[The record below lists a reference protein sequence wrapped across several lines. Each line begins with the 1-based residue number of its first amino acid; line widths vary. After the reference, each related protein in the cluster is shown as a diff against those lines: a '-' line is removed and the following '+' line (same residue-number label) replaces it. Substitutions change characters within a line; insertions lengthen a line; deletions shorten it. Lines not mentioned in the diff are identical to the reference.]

1 MEYCVRDGTIKMD
14 QTPETGILFF
24 LEEPAADGDCCTGP
38 LRDLPRLHVAI
49 AWMNAKSA
57 DFFFIITYISD
68 PLASMD
74 CWLDF
79 MRYLSFA
86 MSLTRCLH
94 SSLEK
99 AFIWSQPPW
108 MILFQPILC
117 KASAEAGR
125 REPPLVEGASR
136 CAS

>member
-38 LRDLPRLHVAI
+38 LRDLPRLRVAT

-57 DFFFIITYISD
+57 DFLFIITYILD

-99 AFIWSQPPW
+99 TFIWSQPPW
-108 MILFQPILC
+108 MILFQSILC
-117 KASAEAGR
+117 THGFRR
-125 REPPLVEGASR
+125 REPPLVSHH
-136 CAS
+136 